1 MVERLSPR
9 LTYANV
15 VATLALFVA
24 LGGGAYA
31 AFRLPKNSVGTKQI
45 KNGAVTNKKLGKNAV
60 TGAKVA
66 AGSLT
71 GTQINASTLGTVPRA
86 THASSADNATHAT
99 SADTASTLVA
109 PEAFHEVGA
118 TGEPAFHTPWSN
130 FGSSLTTAGFYK
142 DQLGIVHLKGAV
154 HGTTTGIIFTL
165 PSSDAPARDV
175 FQAVG
180 RDAGEALLEICGTL
194 ELDACG
200 TGGEVRVDTSN
211 GGISDNVY
219 LDGVT
224 FRAGE

>member
-1 MVERLSPR
+1 MVKRLSPR

-15 VATLALFVA
+15 MATVALFVA

-31 AFRLPKNSVGTKQI
+31 ALRVPKNSVGTKQL
-45 KNGAVTNKKLGKNAV
+45 KNGAVTNKKLAKNAV

-71 GTQINASTLGTVPRA
+71 GTQINASTLGTVP
-86 THASSADNATHAT
+86 NATHAA
-99 SADTASTLVA
+99 SADSASTANTLVA
-109 PEAFHEVGA
+109 PEAFHEIGA
-118 TGEPAFHTPWSN
+118 PGEPGFQSPWSN
-130 FGSSLTTAGFYK
+130 FGGSLTTAGFYK

-154 HGTTTGIIFTL
+154 HGTTTGTVFTL
-165 PSSDAPARDV
+165 PAADAPARDV
-175 FQAVG
+175 IEGVG
-180 RDAGEALLEICGTL
+180 RDAGGALIEICGTL
-194 ELDACG
+194 GLDACIPAG
-200 TGGEVRVDTSN
+200 QVRVLTSN